1 MFLTMR
7 TQTYILLV
15 IVLLICKSISAQKI
29 PEWFFTQEP
38 NCAAGISLPVSD
50 TVCKEISKEIR
61 KAIVKE
67 HALLCAQV
75 TNAIIEGNAS
85 FFGEVTR
92 DNEGIFNA
100 TGFIEMKLANLKDIE
115 YIHYIGDSICLLYA
129 RFDTTYTD
137 TIYINWKKEE
147 LDIHNYFCE
156 TEFRTG
162 NEYRI
167 FTIKYAYI
175 IDRMSLFLELGL
187 SKYMVSGS
195 FLISKTFKDLFTT
208 EYLNVNNG
216 ACELLRKLLFLN
228 PTSYI
233 SPRNGIDFG
242 HSGFV
247 PEITKLENATISS
260 YGMYSCENYKLSVR
274 YIPHGTSQFEIVI
287 K

>member
-1 MFLTMR
+1 MR

-38 NCAAGISLPVSD
+38 NCAAGISLPVTD
-50 TVCKEISKEIR
+50 TVSKKITKEIR

-67 HALLCAQV
+67 YALLCAQL
-75 TNAIIEGNAS
+75 TNAIIGGNAS

-92 DNEGIFNA
+92 DNEGILNA

-137 TIYINWKKEE
+137 TMYINWEKKE
-147 LDIHNYFCE
+147 LNIHDYIYTSE
-156 TEFRTG
+156 AAMTS
-162 NEYRI
+162 NENRFI
-167 FTIKYAYI
+167 EIRSAYI
-175 IDRMSLFLELGL
+175 IDRMHLFCSLGL
-187 SKYMVSGS
+187 YDYMVYGS
-195 FLISKTFKDLFTT
+195 VLVDKTFKDLFTT

-233 SPRNGIDFG
+233 SSRNGIDFG
-242 HSGFV
+242 HSGFI

>member
-1 MFLTMR
+1 MR
-7 TQTYILLV
+7 AQTYILLIVV
-15 IVLLICKSISAQKI
+15 ILICKSISAQKI

-50 TVCKEISKEIR
+50 TVSKKITKEIR

-67 HALLCAQV
+67 YALLCAQL
-75 TNAIIEGNAS
+75 TNAIIGGNAS

-92 DNEGIFNA
+92 GNEGAFNA
-100 TGFIEMKLANLKDIE
+100 TGIIEMKLANLKDIE

-137 TIYINWKKEE
+137 TMYIKWGKEE
-147 LDIHNYFCE
+147 LNIHDYIYTSE
-156 TEFRTG
+156 AMTS
-162 NEYRI
+162 NENR
-167 FTIKYAYI
+167 FIKIESAYI
-175 IDRMSLFLELGL
+175 IDRMSLLCNLGL
-187 SKYMVSGS
+187 NDYMVYGS
-195 FLISKTFKDLFTT
+195 VIVNKTFKDLFTT

-242 HSGFV
+242 HSGFI
-247 PEITKLENATISS
+247 PEITKLENVTISS